1 MSGAFIAFLA
11 VILFVAVFT
20 RDSYAFILLYLFSGA
35 FLFGRWW
42 VIRIAA
48 NISFERKFEKR
59 VFPGKKI
66 QVNLKIKN
74 NSRLPAIWLHV
85 QESLP
90 LEISTNKIL
99 RQVFSLSAN
108 SEDTLTYQ
116 LSPYKRGYFPV
127 GPLVLSTGDLLGL
140 VQEKIINGECD
151 YLTVYPRVIPLSRVL
166 LPSNSPLGDL
176 RYSQPIFEDPARPVG
191 KRDYVAGDSL
201 RRIDWKSTAAV
212 GRLQTRQFEPSIAL
226 ETVLF
231 LNLNAEEYYYK
242 FRYDAS
248 ELAVVVCASLAN
260 WLINR
265 KQTAGL
271 VVNGSDPF
279 ADDALPQTH
288 SPRKGRV
295 HLMRMLETLARV
307 QLVST
312 RPLVEVLRQKRAEL
326 SWGTTI
332 IVISGQAEDSLF
344 DEFFQ
349 MRRAGLNIVL
359 ILCGDGTGVLNSKA
373 RAGKFKIPFFHIR
386 DEKDLD
392 IWRK

>member
-1 MSGAFIAFLA
+1 MSGAFITFLI
-11 VILFVAVFT
+11 VIFFVAVFT
-20 RDSYAFILLYLFSGA
+20 RDSYAFILLYLFFGA
-35 FLFGRWW
+35 YLFGRWW
-42 VIRIAA
+42 VNRIAA
-48 NISFERKFEKR
+48 KISFERKFEKR
-59 VFPGKKI
+59 VFPGDKI
-66 QVNLKIKN
+66 QVDLKIKN

-99 RQVFSLSAN
+99 RQVFSLPAK

-116 LSPYKRGYFPV
+116 LSPYKRGYFPI
-127 GPLVLSTGDLLGL
+127 GPLLVSTGDLLGL
-140 VQEKIINGECD
+140 VQEKMINGESD
-151 YLTVYPRVIPLSRVL
+151 YLTVFPKVIPLSRIQF
-166 LPSNSPLGDL
+166 PSNSPLGDL
-176 RYSQPIFEDPARPVG
+176 RYTQPIFEDPARPVG
-191 KRDYVAGDSL
+191 KRDYLTGNSL

-231 LNLNAEEYYYK
+231 LNLNAEEYHFK

-248 ELAVVVCASLAN
+248 ELAIVISASLAN
-260 WLINR
+260 WLVSR
-265 KQTAGL
+265 KQAAGL
-271 VVNGSDPF
+271 VVNGADPF
-279 ADDALPQTH
+279 AGDALPQMH
-288 SPRKGRV
+288 SPRKGRA

-307 QLVST
+307 QLVPT
-312 RPLVEVLRQKRAEL
+312 RSIVEVLRQKRGDF

-332 IVISGQAEDSLF
+332 IVISGQAEENMF
-344 DEFFQ
+344 EEFFQ

-359 ILCGDGTGVLNSKA
+359 ILCGDSVGLQNTKV
-373 RAGKFKIPFFHIR
+373 RAYKFKIPFFHIR